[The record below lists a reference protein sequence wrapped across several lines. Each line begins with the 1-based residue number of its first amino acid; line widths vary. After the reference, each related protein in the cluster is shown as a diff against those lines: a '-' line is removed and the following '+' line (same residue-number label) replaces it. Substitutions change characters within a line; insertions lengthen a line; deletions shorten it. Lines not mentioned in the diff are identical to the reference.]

1 MTGLRFAVLA
11 LLMGVAVW
19 VFFFLQAA
27 GVFYDRPAVSVGSCR
42 AVTGG
47 GIAGVEDL
55 AIDRSTGIAYLSGY
69 DRWKAAKGETVRGA
83 IWTYRLDDPGAEPV
97 DATAGQLPGGFHP
110 HGISLWR
117 ETDGRKVLFVINHA
131 GGRHSV
137 EIFDVDGTQLVHR
150 RSVTGD
156 AMVSPNDIVGTG
168 YASFYVTNDHRYAT
182 GVMRTVEDFGRLR
195 LTTVEAFDGM
205 RFRTVI
211 SGLGGANGINLS
223 ADGRSLYVSA
233 AAERRVHVHDRQPL
247 TGELR
252 LRRVIDVPGF
262 ADNIDV
268 QANGDLLLAVHS
280 KIFALLGH
288 VGDET
293 RRAPSHLLRLR
304 ADGTGGFT
312 PETIHYSDGSDLSA
326 ASVAAGLGNRLLVGG
341 IFERKVLD
349 CNTGP

>member
-11 LLMGVAVW
+11 VLAGIAIW

-27 GVFYDRPAVSVGSCR
+27 GVFFDSPPVSVGACR

-55 AIDRSTGIAYLSGY
+55 AIDHSTRIAYLSGY
-69 DRWKAAKGETVRGA
+69 DRWKLSKGENVRGA
-83 IWTYRLDDPGAEPV
+83 IWTYRLDDPAGVPV
-97 DATAGQLPGGFHP
+97 EATAGLLPDGFRP

-117 ETDGRKVLFVINHA
+117 ESDGRKVLFVINHA

-137 EIFDVDGTQLVHR
+137 EIFDVDGTRLAHR

-168 YASFYVTNDHRYAT
+168 FSSFYVTNDHRYTT

-195 LTTVEAFDGM
+195 LTTVEAFDGT
-205 RFRTVI
+205 RFQTVI

-223 ADGRSLYVSA
+223 PDGRSLYVSA
-233 AAERRVHVHDRQPL
+233 ASEKRVHVYDRQPL

-268 QANGDLLLAVHS
+268 QADGDLLLAVHS
-280 KIFALLGH
+280 KIFALLSH

-293 RRAPSHLLRLR
+293 QRAPSHILRLR

-312 PETIHYSDGSDLSA
+312 PQTIHHSDGNDLSA
-326 ASVAAGLGNRLLVGG
+326 ASVAASLGNRLLVGA

-349 CNTGP
+349 CNTAP